1 MSRSASLGIDWI
13 LLSGLL
19 TLSGI
24 SLFVLYSASDQNM
37 DMLIRQSLR
46 MGLAFVVMLF
56 IARIKPEK
64 LMRWTPWLYGIG
76 LMLLVV
82 VLAVGF
88 IGKGA
93 QRWIDLGVIRFQP
106 SEMMKLAVPMMVAW
120 VMVKQPMPARLG
132 TVILGFIV
140 VLVPTVL
147 IIKQPD
153 LGTSLLIAG
162 SGIVVIFL
170 AGMSWR
176 LIAILAGLAA
186 AAAPLAW
193 YLLHDYQRQRI
204 ITLIDPWSDPLGSGY
219 HTIQSAIA
227 VGSGGLYGKG
237 WLNGSQSQ
245 LDFIPERSTDF
256 IFAVFSEEF
265 GFIGSILLLL
275 VYLFVVGRSL
285 FIAMEAKESYTRLLC
300 GSLAVTFAIYVF
312 VNIGMVT
319 GILPVVGV
327 PLPLI
332 SYGGT
337 SMVSLM
343 AGFGILMSAHA
354 NRWFMH

>member
-1 MSRSASLGIDWI
+1 MSEKRWFSIDWA
-13 LLSGLL
+13 LFTGLF
-19 TLSGI
+19 TLSVV
-24 SLFVLYSASDQNM
+24 SMFVLYSAGDQNM
-37 DMLIRQSLR
+37 DLLTRQSIR
-46 MGLAFVVMLF
+46 MALAFVVMF
-56 IARIKPEK
+56 AVARVTPEQ
-64 LMRWTPWLYGIG
+64 LLRWTPYLYVAG
-76 LMLLVV
+76 LIMLVI
-82 VLAVGF
+82 VLGVGV

-93 QRWIDLGVIRFQP
+93 QRWIDLGIVRFQP
-106 SEMMKLAVPMMVAW
+106 AEMMKLAVPMMVAW
-120 VMVKQPMPARLG
+120 VMVKKPLPARLP

-140 VLVPTVL
+140 VAIPAALV
-147 IIKQPD
+147 IKQPD
-153 LGTSLLIAG
+153 LGTAILIAG
-162 SGIVVIFL
+162 SGLVVIFF
-170 AGMSWR
+170 AGMSWQ
-176 LIAILAGLAA
+176 IIGILAAIMA
-186 AAAPLAW
+186 AAAPLSW
-193 YLLHDYQRQRI
+193 YFIHDYQRQRI
-204 ITLIDPWSDPLGSGY
+204 LTLFDPWADPLGAGY

-265 GFIGSILLLL
+265 GFIGSLLLL
-275 VYLFVVGRSL
+275 LAYLFVVGRSL
-285 FIAMEAKESYTRLLC
+285 FIAIEAKDSYTRLLC

-319 GILPVVGV
+319 GILPIVGV

-343 AGFGILMSAHA
+343 AGFGILMSAYS

>member
-1 MSRSASLGIDWI
+1 MSRRQPFSIDWV

-19 TLSGI
+19 TLSII
-24 SLFVLYSASDQNM
+24 SLFLLYSAGDQDM
-37 DMLIRQSLR
+37 DLLLRQSVR
-46 MGLAFVVMLF
+46 MGLAFAVMF
-56 IARIKPEK
+56 FVASIKPEK

-76 LMLLVV
+76 LLLLIL
-82 VLAVGF
+82 VLAAGV

-162 SGIVVIFL
+162 SGVVVIFL

-176 LIAILAGLAA
+176 LIIVLAGLAA
-186 AAAPLAW
+186 AAAPLGW

-204 ITLIDPWSDPLGSGY
+204 MTLIDPWSDPLGSGY

-265 GFIGSILLLL
+265 GFIGSVLLLL
-275 VYLFVVGRSL
+275 VYLFIVGRSL
-285 FIAMEAKESYTRLLC
+285 FIAMEAKETYTRLLC